1 MGRIGAAVSGGVH
14 RILVDRLWHRGVSKA
29 GTPWDTWLKEVAPS
43 SDLRKWYG
51 HEHQRYSEFRRRYWL
66 ELELRHEAPPM
77 QQLLSIWKEQPVML
91 LTATKNLEFSQ
102 VPVLRDFLLHM
113 ADERT

>member
-1 MGRIGAAVSGGVH
+1 
-14 RILVDRLWHRGVSKA
+14 
-29 GTPWDTWLKEVAPS
+29 
-43 SDLRKWYG
+43 
-51 HEHQRYSEFRRRYWL
+51 
-66 ELELRHEAPPM
+66 M